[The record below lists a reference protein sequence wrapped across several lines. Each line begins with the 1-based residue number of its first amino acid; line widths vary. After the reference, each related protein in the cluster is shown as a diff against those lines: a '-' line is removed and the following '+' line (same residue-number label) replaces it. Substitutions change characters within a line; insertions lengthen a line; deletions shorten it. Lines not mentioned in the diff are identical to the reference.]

1 MPAKKETKPKNK
13 RELKAAEKEKVKKTK
28 ESKSAPKSKLNL
40 FYSDILVDTL
50 SDQYFLKYAIVK

>member
-28 ESKSAPKSKLNL
+28 ETKSAPKSKLDFVNL
-40 FYSDILVDTL
+40 YFLVNSL
-50 SDQYFLKYAIVK
+50 SDQFFLKYAIVK